1 MDVKLTALNDSVVPA
16 KAIERAAELFKRE
29 RDNAPAGFD
38 FGFRLALIAFG
49 YDIKLEGDDVYEPP
63 HQIRI

>member
-1 MDVKLTALNDSVVPA
+1 MDVKLTALDGTHTTADSLQ
-16 KAIERAAELFKRE
+16 RAAELFIRE

-49 YDIKLEGDDVYEPP
+49 YDINLITLEGDDV
-63 HQIRI
+63 

>member
-1 MDVKLTALNDSVVPA
+1 MDVKLTALDGAHTTTDPLQ
-16 KAIERAAELFKRE
+16 RAAELFKRE

-49 YDIKLEGDDVYEPP
+49 YDIKLEGDVE
-63 HQIRI
+63 

>member
-1 MDVKLTALNDSVVPA
+1 MNVKLTALDGTQAAAEPLQ
-16 KAIERAAELFKRE
+16 RAAELFKRE

-49 YDIKLEGDDVYEPP
+49 YDIKLEGDVE
-63 HQIRI
+63 